1 MQGVQE
7 AALREVPEADGLGCG
22 EPDRDGRI
30 GGNGPG
36 LDGRDGRINDRPAA
50 DGGLAT
56 NGGSDEQGLDPLDEE
71 VVNQEEAREGSP
83 NSPMHAAAPTLQ
95 SPLRVNPLIHGTGAL
110 QHTYPLPFS
119 EAVVNFARKTVRIA
133 LQLGLILAICFAG
146 EKLSEILPIDIP
158 SNICSM
164 VLLLVFLAS
173 GVVRMESIAEA
184 ADFLLDHM
192 AVFFIPA
199 AVAIMGSFDVLAGN
213 IAKLVAICLITTV
226 LVFFVTSFTVSTV
239 ANLMA
244 RRAVRAQAAASAS
257 PSTPKTAHEER

>member
-1 MQGVQE
+1 MQGTASHGNLKTDGGGPI
-7 AALREVPEADGLGCG
+7 AAAGAA
-22 EPDRDGRI
+22 
-30 GGNGPG
+30 GPG
-36 LDGRDGRINDRPAA
+36 LDAV
-50 DGGLAT
+50 
-56 NGGSDEQGLDPLDEE
+56 DEE
-71 VVNQEEAREGSP
+71 TVEQEEAREGIPRAS
-83 NSPMHAAAPTLQ
+83 SHAAAPTLQ
-95 SPLRVNPLIHGTGAL
+95 SPLRVNPLVRGTGAL
-110 QHTYPLPFS
+110 QHTYSLPFS
-119 EAVVNFARKTVRIA
+119 ETVVGFARKTARIV

-164 VLLLVFLAS
+164 VLLLVVLAS
-173 GVVRMESIAEA
+173 GVVRMDSIADA

-213 IAKLVAICLITTV
+213 IVKLVAICLITTV

-244 RRAVRAQAAASAS
+244 RHAAKAPAAS
-257 PSTPKTAHEER
+257 PSPSAPDPAREER

>member
-1 MQGVQE
+1 MRGTASQKEAREGERPGVND
-7 AALREVPEADGLGCG
+7 AV
-22 EPDRDGRI
+22 
-30 GGNGPG
+30 G
-36 LDGRDGRINDRPAA
+36 LDAV
-50 DGGLAT
+50 
-56 NGGSDEQGLDPLDEE
+56 DEE
-71 VVNQEEAREGSP
+71 TVEQEEAREGIPRAS
-83 NSPMHAAAPTLQ
+83 SRAAAPTLQ
-95 SPLRVNPLIHGTGAL
+95 SPLRVNPLVRGTGAL
-110 QHTYPLPFS
+110 QHTYSLPFS
-119 EAVVNFARKTVRIA
+119 ETVVGFARKTVRIV

-146 EKLSEILPIDIP
+146 EKLSEVLPVDIP

-173 GVVRMESIAEA
+173 GVVRMDSISDA

-213 IAKLVAICLITTV
+213 IVKLVAICLITTV

-244 RRAVRAQAAASAS
+244 RHAAKAPAAAAPS
-257 PSTPKTAHEER
+257 PSAPDSAREER

>member
-1 MQGVQE
+1 MQGTAPHGNPE
-7 AALREVPEADGLGCG
+7 TDGRGPAAAAGASPGSDGMGIGLGT
-22 EPDRDGRI
+22 ESGRAAV
-30 GGNGPG
+30 GPG
-36 LDGRDGRINDRPAA
+36 LDAV
-50 DGGLAT
+50 
-56 NGGSDEQGLDPLDEE
+56 DEE
-71 VVNQEEAREGSP
+71 TVEQEEAREGIPRAS
-83 NSPMHAAAPTLQ
+83 SRSAAPTLQ
-95 SPLRVNPLIHGTGAL
+95 SPLRVNPLVHGTGAL
-110 QHTYPLPFS
+110 QHTYSLPFS
-119 EAVVNFARKTVRIA
+119 ETVVGFARKTARIV

-173 GVVRMESIAEA
+173 GVVRMDSIADA

-213 IAKLVAICLITTV
+213 IVKLVAICLITTV

-244 RRAVRAQAAASAS
+244 RHAAKTPATS
-257 PSTPKTAHEER
+257 PSPSAPDPAREER